1 MIRGVIGSTHRRG
14 VTVLVD
20 GVEHWVRFPG
30 RLLRDSGPAA
40 GDLVELEETP
50 GGFAVNGVLPRR
62 NTLERSDQ
70 RTGARVIAA
79 NIDLAVIF
87 MSIVEPDP
95 RRGFID
101 RCAASASWRSIPSLI
116 AVNKMDLAGEEG
128 ARVLAGLERD
138 YAPAGLPVVGL
149 SCTEGTGTDRLLQAV
164 RGLTVAVAGPSG
176 AGKTTFVSLMGA
188 RLDLGTGP
196 VNEKTGK
203 GRHTT
208 VAARLVPAAGGT
220 LLLDTPGLK
229 VFAVDH
235 IPRDMLH
242 SCFGEFRRFEDSCR
256 FRDCMHS
263 AEPGCAVREAVEAG
277 HVPASRYESYLGL
290 LEESPG

>member
-1 MIRGVIGSTHRRG
+1 MTRGVVGSTHRRG

-20 GVEHWVRFPG
+20 GVEHWVRLPG

-40 GDLVELEETP
+40 GDLVEMEGAP
-50 GGFAVNGVLPRR
+50 GGFSVTGVLPRR
-62 NTLERSDQ
+62 NILERSDQ
-70 RTGARVIAA
+70 RTGTRVIAA

-87 MSIVEPDP
+87 MSIVEPEP

-101 RCAASASWRSIPSLI
+101 RCAASASWRSIPSLV
-116 AVNKMDLAGEEG
+116 AVNKMDLAGEG
-128 ARVLAGLERD
+128 GRRVLAALERD
-138 YAPAGLPVVGL
+138 YARAGIPVMGL
-149 SCTEGTGTDRLLQAV
+149 SCADGTGTEALLQAV
-164 RGLTVAVAGPSG
+164 RGLTVAVTGPSG
-176 AGKTTFVSLMGA
+176 AGKTTFVSLLGA
-188 RLDLGTGP
+188 RLDLNTGP

-235 IPRDMLH
+235 IPRDMLG
-242 SCFGEFRRFEDSCR
+242 SCFGEFRLFEDSCR
-256 FRDCMHS
+256 FRDCLHVT
-263 AEPGCAVREAVEAG
+263 EPGCGVRDAVEAG
-277 HVPASRYESYLGL
+277 LVPASRYESYLGL